1 LADQQVVRAFRKA
14 IRVRHASP
22 REAKALFEAGITE
35 SNLRNLNYG
44 DRDSKGPLQQRAS
57 TGWRHATQPYLA
69 ALDFLNQAQPLN
81 RKGFRGS
88 AGQLAQAVQRSAF
101 PGRYDQHGSE
111 AARFLAGVQTGSPSR
126 GSTTTT
132 TRTTGLTPDALQG
145 RRALLA
151 QFVMSNQRDPVA
163 LAQGIQ
169 ALNQTQTTTKVR
181 TTGGGTPSG
190 PVAPSGAAGSF
201 KTIFEKAAAIN
212 AKHLPYRWGG
222 GHGPTPA
229 KPGVPLDCSGAVSA
243 VLGVSPRVAAQFKSY
258 GNAGRGKH
266 VTIWA
271 ARDGHHVLLEIDGHL
286 WGTSGDNPGGGA
298 GWIKRSYVGPQYL
311 SGFIARHPP
320 GM

>member
-1 LADQQVVRAFRKA
+1 VADQNVIRAFRKA
-14 IRVRHASP
+14 IRVKHASP

-35 SNLRNLNYG
+35 SELRNLNYG
-44 DRDSKGPLQQRAS
+44 DRDSKGALQQRAS
-57 TGWRHATQPYLA
+57 TGWQHATDPYRA
-69 ALDFLNQAQPLN
+69 AIDFLNQAQQAN
-81 RKGFRGS
+81 TQGGS
-88 AGQLAQAVQRSAF
+88 AGQLAQRVQRSAF

-111 AARFLAGVQTGSPSR
+111 AARFLAGVQTGSSP

-132 TRTTGLTPDALQG
+132 TNTTGLTSDALAG

-151 QFVMSNQRDPVA
+151 QFVLGNQRDPVA

-181 TTGGGTPSG
+181 TTGVGTP
-190 PVAPSGAAGSF
+190 PGAAGSF
-201 KTIFEKAAAIN
+201 KGIFEKAAAIN
-212 AKHLPYRWGG
+212 AKHLPYQWGG

-243 VLGVSPRVAAQFKSY
+243 VLGVTPRVAAQFKSY
-258 GNAGRGKH
+258 GGAGRGKH

-271 ARDGHHVLLEIDGHL
+271 AKDGHHVLMEINGHF
-286 WGTSGDNPGGGA
+286 WGTSGTNPGGGA
-298 GWIKRSYVGPQYL
+298 GWIPRSAIGPQYL
-311 SGFIARHPP
+311 SGFVARHPP

>member
-1 LADQQVVRAFRKA
+1 MADSQVIRAFRRA
-14 IRVRHASP
+14 IRVKHASP

-35 SNLRNLNYG
+35 SGLRNLNYG
-44 DRDSKGPLQQRAS
+44 DRDSKGALQQRAS
-57 TGWRHATQPYLA
+57 TGWQHATDPYRA
-69 ALDFLNQAQPLN
+69 AIDFLNQAQQAN
-81 RKGFRGS
+81 TQGGS
-88 AGQLAQAVQRSAF
+88 AGQLAQRVQRSAF

-111 AARFLAGVQTGSPSR
+111 AARFLAGVQTGSPGSS

-132 TRTTGLTPDALQG
+132 TNTTGLTSDALAG

-151 QFVMSNQRDPVA
+151 QFVLGNQKDPVA

-181 TTGGGTPSG
+181 TTGGSG
-190 PVAPSGAAGSF
+190 GGETFAPSGATNSF
-201 KTIFEKAAAIN
+201 RGIFEKAAAIN
-212 AKHLPYRWGG
+212 AKHLPYQWGG

-243 VLGVSPRVAAQFKSY
+243 VLGVTPRVAAQFKSY
-258 GNAGRGKH
+258 GGAGRGKH

-271 ARDGHHVLLEIDGHL
+271 AKDGHHVLMEINGHF
-286 WGTSGDNPGGGA
+286 WGTSGTNPGGGA
-298 GWIKRSYVGPQYL
+298 GWIPRSAIGPQYL
-311 SGFIARHPP
+311 SGFVARHPP